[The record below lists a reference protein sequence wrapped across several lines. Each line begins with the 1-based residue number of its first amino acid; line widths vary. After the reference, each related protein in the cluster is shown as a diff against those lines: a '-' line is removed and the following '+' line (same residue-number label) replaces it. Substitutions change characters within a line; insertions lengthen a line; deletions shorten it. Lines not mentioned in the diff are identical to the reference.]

1 MATRSRMRMGSED
14 IAAQLKRQERYL
26 RGNHMQHSPAD
37 FHNSY
42 LCNEDFSGRDLSN
55 VRFYGA
61 ELIRVNF
68 SNANL
73 TGASFEEAILNDV
86 NFSGANLTGVYF
98 AKARFMYVNLDNANM
113 QDAMMRLVDFEHV
126 KINKDT
132 NLFIPLRCP
141 SSGSFIG
148 WKKALCDNEPTE
160 YYDNRTQHYPLCIVK
175 LLVPEDA
182 RRSSA
187 FGEKCRCDKAIIL
200 GAYDYET
207 GRPLDKSAVIRS
219 AHSFDFAYHIGDTIT
234 IPDFDDNRWNECSS
248 GFHFFIDEESA
259 KDYWW

>member
-1 MATRSRMRMGSED
+1 MATRSRMRMSSED

-42 LCNEDFSGRDLSN
+42 LYNEDFSGRDLSN
-55 VRFYGA
+55 VNFYGA
-61 ELIRVNF
+61 ELTRVDF

-98 AKARFMYVNLDNANM
+98 AKARFMHVNLNNANM
-113 QDAMMRLVDFEHV
+113 QNAVLRLVDFEHV
-126 KINKDT
+126 IINKGT
-132 NLFIPLRCP
+132 NLFIPLSCP

-148 WKKALCDNEPTE
+148 WKKALYGTPETE
-160 YYDNRTQHYPLCIVK
+160 YYPLCIVK

-187 FGEKCRCDKAIIL
+187 FGKKCRCDKAIIL
-200 GAYDYET
+200 GAYDYAA
-207 GRPLDKSAVIRS
+207 GRPLDESIVILSAYS
-219 AHSFDFAYHIGDTIT
+219 SDFAYHIGDTIT

-259 KDYWW
+259 KNYWW